1 MRRRKSARGLILATV
16 NVVVILGA
24 ALIVK
29 SLAAGNPGLSHK
41 SLLSLPGESEFALPS
56 PGARAAYSS
65 GGSSSAS
72 SASPAGAGQDTS
84 AQVVPPS
91 ATGWEEA
98 PAIEGVDFDQ
108 LSYVP
113 SRPFAPLVDDSGSW
127 PQSQA
132 SASGYGSSS
141 VPSYGRRPG
150 LSGGFSGMG
159 GGFPS
164 SGGGGGGGGRPS
176 NAQSSNSQIDPA
188 SAALRSS
195 SGGSTA
201 SAAGSPLL
209 PPQAQGNPQGI
220 PFLSGNNSLGGPP
233 MFALTQFP
241 GLGTGKP
248 VTTSVVLP
256 TAGGGSTASVTQ
268 LQTPV
273 SVPEPTTALLL
284 GCGLA
289 LAAYRN
295 RRRLTPR
302 T

>member
-1 MRRRKSARGLILATV
+1 MRRRNSAQGLILATV
-16 NVVVILGA
+16 NVLVIVGVTFL
-24 ALIVK
+24 VK
-29 SLAAGNPGLSHK
+29 SLAAGDADPSQGS
-41 SLLSLPGESEFALPS
+41 LSLPAESEFALPS
-56 PGARAAYSS
+56 PGARAALTS

-72 SASPAGAGQDTS
+72 LASPAAAGQDTS

-113 SRPFAPLVDDSGSW
+113 SRPFAPLVADSGS
-127 PQSQA
+127 PQLQA

-141 VPSYGRRPG
+141 APSYSRRSG
-150 LSGGFSGMG
+150 LGGGFSGMG

-164 SGGGGGGGGRPS
+164 GGGGGGRPS
-176 NAQSSNSQIDPA
+176 NAQNSQIDPA

-195 SGGSTA
+195 SGDPIA
-201 SAAGSPLL
+201 SAAGAPLL
-209 PPQAQGNPQGI
+209 PPQAQGNPQGN

-233 MFALTQFP
+233 MFALTQFN

-256 TAGGGSTASVTQ
+256 TAGGGSTANVTQ

>member
-1 MRRRKSARGLILATV
+1 MRRRNSAQGLILATV
-16 NVVVILGA
+16 NVLVIVGVTF
-24 ALIVK
+24 IVK
-29 SLAAGNPGLSHK
+29 SLAAGDADPSQ
-41 SLLSLPGESEFALPS
+41 SSLSLPAESEFALPS
-56 PGARAAYSS
+56 PGARAALTS

-72 SASPAGAGQDTS
+72 LASPSAAAGQDTS

-91 ATGWEEA
+91 ATGREEA

-108 LSYVP
+108 LSYLP
-113 SRPFAPLVDDSGSW
+113 SRPFAPLVADSGS
-127 PQSQA
+127 PQLQA

-141 VPSYGRRPG
+141 APSYSRRSG
-150 LSGGFSGMG
+150 SGGGFSGMG

-164 SGGGGGGGGRPS
+164 SGGGGGGRPS
-176 NAQSSNSQIDPA
+176 NAQNSQINPA

-195 SGGSTA
+195 SGGPTA
-201 SAAGSPLL
+201 SAAGAPLL
-209 PPQAQGNPQGI
+209 PSQAQGNP
-220 PFLSGNNSLGGPP
+220 FLSGGNGLGGPP
-233 MFALTQFP
+233 SFVLTLVP
-241 GLGTGKP
+241 KLGSGAAVGSGL
-248 VTTSVVLP
+248 VLP
-256 TAGGGSTASVTQ
+256 TGAGGSTANVTQ

-273 SVPEPTTALLL
+273 SVPEPSTALLL

>member
-1 MRRRKSARGLILATV
+1 MRRRKGLQGLILATI
-16 NVVVILGA
+16 NVLVILGA
-24 ALIVK
+24 TFIVR
-29 SLAAGNPGLSHK
+29 SLAAGDPSP
-41 SLLSLPGESEFALPS
+41 SQSSLSLPAESEFALPS
-56 PGARAAYSS
+56 PGARAAFASAAS
-65 GGSSSAS
+65 PSAS
-72 SASPAGAGQDTS
+72 SVPSAAGQDTS

-91 ATGWEEA
+91 GTGWEEA
-98 PAIEGVDFDQ
+98 PAIDSEFDE
-108 LSYVP
+108 LSYGP
-113 SRPFAPLVDDSGSW
+113 SRPFAPLVPDSGSW
-127 PQSQA
+127 PQLQA

-141 VPSYGRRPG
+141 APSYSRRSG
-150 LSGGFSGMG
+150 LGGGFSGMG

-164 SGGGGGGGGRPS
+164 GGGGGGRPS
-176 NAQSSNSQIDPA
+176 NAQNSQIDPA
-188 SAALRSS
+188 SAALR
-195 SGGSTA
+195 A

-209 PPQAQGNPQGI
+209 PPQAQGDPQGN

-233 MFALTQFP
+233 MFGLTQFP

-256 TAGGGSTASVTQ
+256 TSGGSTANVTQ

>member
-1 MRRRKSARGLILATV
+1 MRRRKSAQGLILAII
-16 NVVVILGA
+16 NVLVILGVTF
-24 ALIVK
+24 IVK
-29 SLAAGNPGLSHK
+29 SLAAEDPSP
-41 SLLSLPGESEFALPS
+41 SQSSLSLPAESEFALPS
-56 PGARAAYSS
+56 PGARAALTS

-72 SASPAGAGQDTS
+72 SASPSEAGQDTS

-98 PAIEGVDFDQ
+98 PAIEGLDFDQ

-127 PQSQA
+127 SQLQA
-132 SASGYGSSS
+132 SARGYGSSS
-141 VPSYGRRPG
+141 APSYARRSG
-150 LSGGFSGMG
+150 LGAGYSGGG

-164 SGGGGGGGGRPS
+164 GGGGGGGRPS
-176 NAQSSNSQIDPA
+176 NAQGSNSQIDPA

-195 SGGSTA
+195 SGGPTA
-201 SAAGSPLL
+201 SAAGAPLL
-209 PPQAQGNPQGI
+209 PPQEQGNPQGN

-256 TAGGGSTASVTQ
+256 TSGGGSTANVTQ

-273 SVPEPTTALLL
+273 SVPEPSTALLL